1 MGVPNTSRAIV
12 LVPVPFNELF
22 YFVPDTFKED
32 TLTPALAPFSFSVPD
47 IFMLPE
53 LNPGILVDTPV
64 TLSLYFVV
72 VNAACMH

>member
-1 MGVPNTSRAIV
+1 
-12 LVPVPFNELF
+12 
-22 YFVPDTFKED
+22 
-32 TLTPALAPFSFSVPD
+32 
-47 IFMLPE
+47 MLPE